1 MSKKLLLILFIC
13 LLGCDTKKAQKQT
26 IATQM
31 QFIKAVKQKG
41 PVAYRDP
48 FGAISP
54 DGKLFAYSDR
64 KQILVQQVVGGAT
77 FELEKHG
84 TFVITLNWL
93 PNSQH
98 LVTYEIGGERKFWYI
113 YDLKT
118 KQGTTLWPAKNNFID
133 ESKSINLERADVRD
147 LTCSLDGKRVAGLSK
162 KNGKTQLWLLDE
174 NGDNE
179 KIVVEK
185 DLIESIQWNPSSNSF
200 AGIVEENKNRF
211 IQLNLEDTNSEK
223 IKVDSY
229 GPIAFSPDGQ
239 FLYFSLANEKQVI
252 DLQQY
257 NLKTKSKVQLASFS
271 RDSYAPSVAKDGS
284 VLFRLQD
291 YKVFIAAVDGNGGE
305 SKPITTFMSEISHWH
320 PNGKLLSFTY
330 GNWRR
335 VMDDRNYPDIT
346 QEIGYVAFD
355 MNQPKDKP
363 DVVVR
368 ASYSED
374 QGMCWS
380 PNDKWIAFHTHADGT
395 DDIWIQPNNDASKGK
410 PLSKGGYETGWP
422 RWSPDGKWIVSN
434 TAPTSDRINKLFLIG
449 MDQET
454 GEPTTEQIE
463 LVPPGLEEGSFTDS
477 QWMNDSKHL
486 VIEYVVNPEL
496 KEIHI
501 VPIDGQPGKK
511 IHSFNSD
518 QLYSG
523 IALSH
528 DQKWVAYIAPDS
540 NGNFQVFK
548 VSIDGKEVKQ
558 LTFDATNKAHPAGS
572 PTDNLFSFT
581 VFNYESIFWLVKPS

>member
-1 MSKKLLLILFIC
+1 MSKYLSIILFC
-13 LLGCDTKKAQKQT
+13 CFLGCQTEKEHEQKD
-26 IATQM
+26 APQM

-48 FGAISP
+48 FGSISP

-84 TFVITLNWL
+84 TFVITLTWL
-93 PNSQH
+93 PDSQH
-98 LVTYEIGGERKFWYI
+98 LVTYEIGGDREYWYV
-113 YDLKT
+113 YDLQT
-118 KQGTTLWPAKNNFID
+118 KQGAPLWPTKSNFND
-133 ESKSINLERADVRD
+133 GALQLERADVKD
-147 LTCSLDGKRVAGLSK
+147 LTWSLDGKQVAGLSK
-162 KNGKTQLWLLDE
+162 KDGKTQLWVMDDKGE
-174 NGDNE
+174 NE
-179 KIVVEK
+179 KVVTERE
-185 DLIESIQWNPSSNSF
+185 LIESIQWNPSSDSF
-200 AGIVEENKNRF
+200 AGIIEENGERS
-211 IQLNLEDTNSEK
+211 IQLNLSDSNSEK
-223 IKVDSY
+223 IKADSY
-229 GPIAFSPDGQ
+229 GPIAFSQDGK
-239 FLYFSLANEKQVI
+239 FLYFSLANEKEVVN
-252 DLQQY
+252 LQQY
-257 NLKTKSKVQLASFS
+257 DLKAKTKTQLASFS

-291 YKVFIAAVDGNGGE
+291 YKVFIAAVDGDGGE

-346 QEIGYVAFD
+346 QEIGYVNFD
-355 MNQPKDKP
+355 MNQPKDQP

-374 QGMCWS
+374 QGMAWS

-422 RWSPDGKWIVSN
+422 RWSSDGKWIVSN

-454 GEPTTEQIE
+454 GEPATEQIE

-477 QWMNDSKHL
+477 QWMKDSKNL
-486 VIEYVVNPEL
+486 VIEYVVTPEL

-501 VPIDGQPGKK
+501 VPIDGKPGKK

-528 DQKWVAYIAPDS
+528 DQKWVAYIAPDEK
-540 NGNFQVFK
+540 GNFQLFK
-548 VSIDGKEVKQ
+548 VSIDGKVVKQ

-572 PTDNLFSFT
+572 PTDNIFSFT
-581 VFNYESIFWLVKPS
+581 VFNYESIFWLMKP

>member
-1 MSKKLLLILFIC
+1 MLKYLLLILFCC
-13 LLGCDTKKAQKQT
+13 LLSCETEKGQEQT
-26 IATQM
+26 SAPQM

-84 TFVITLNWL
+84 TFVITLTWL
-93 PNSQH
+93 PDSQH
-98 LVTYEIGGERKFWYI
+98 LVTYEIGGDREYWYI
-113 YDLKT
+113 YDLLT
-118 KQGTTLWPAKNNFID
+118 KQGLPLWPDRKVFSNN
-133 ESKSINLERADVRD
+133 NLELDRADIKD
-147 LTCSLDGKRVAGLSK
+147 LTWSSDGQQVAGLSK
-162 KNGKTQLWLLDE
+162 NDGKTQMWIMNNIGEDE
-174 NGDNE
+174 KVIAENE
-179 KIVVEK
+179 
-185 DLIESIQWNPSSNSF
+185 LIESIQWNPSSNSF
-200 AGIVEENKNRF
+200 AGIIEENGKRS
-211 IQLNLEDTNSEK
+211 IQLDLANSNSEK

-239 FLYFSLANEKQVI
+239 FLYFSLANEKEVI

-257 NLKTKSKVQLASFS
+257 DMKSKSRTQLASFS

-291 YKVFIAAVDGNGGE
+291 YKVFIAAVDGDGGE

-320 PNGKLLSFTY
+320 PDGKLLSFTY

-346 QEIGYVAFD
+346 QEIGYVNFD

-374 QGMCWS
+374 QGMAWS
-380 PNDKWIAFHTHADGT
+380 PNNKWIAFHTHADGT

-449 MDQET
+449 INQET

-477 QWMNDSKHL
+477 QWMNDSKNL
-486 VIEYVVNPEL
+486 IVEYVVTPEL

-501 VPIDGQPGKK
+501 VPIDGKPGKK

-528 DQKWVAYIAPDS
+528 DQKWVAYIAPDEK
-540 NGNFQVFK
+540 GNFQVFK
-548 VSIDGKEVKQ
+548 VSIDGKVVKQ

-572 PTDNLFSFT
+572 PTDNIFSFT
-581 VFNYESIFWLVKPS
+581 VFNYESIFWLMKP